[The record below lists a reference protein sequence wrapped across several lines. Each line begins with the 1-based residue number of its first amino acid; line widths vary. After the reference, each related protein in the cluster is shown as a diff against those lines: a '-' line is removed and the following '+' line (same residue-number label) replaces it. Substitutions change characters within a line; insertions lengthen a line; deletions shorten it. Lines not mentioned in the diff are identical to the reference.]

1 MPLNSETTNGQD
13 WREGEEQITNKPP
26 NQDKSRRQFF
36 GEERRSTEPN
46 NPEIKILADKIA
58 ADRKLVAEINELDI
72 ELIGEIIEQLIGE
85 RTKEEQAEWVLAMI
99 TDSASRL
106 RELGFI
112 TKTLDYGDDRL
123 IVQALNNHGLSL
135 GEEYYLRSG
144 EEEW

>member
-13 WREGEEQITNKPP
+13 RRRGEEQITNKPP

-123 IVQALNNHGLSL
+123 IVKALNNHGLYL

>member
-13 WREGEEQITNKPP
+13 RRRGEEQISNKPP

-123 IVQALNNHGLSL
+123 IVKALNNHGLSL

>member
-13 WREGEEQITNKPP
+13 RRRGEEQITNKPP

-123 IVQALNNHGLSL
+123 IVKALNNHGLSL